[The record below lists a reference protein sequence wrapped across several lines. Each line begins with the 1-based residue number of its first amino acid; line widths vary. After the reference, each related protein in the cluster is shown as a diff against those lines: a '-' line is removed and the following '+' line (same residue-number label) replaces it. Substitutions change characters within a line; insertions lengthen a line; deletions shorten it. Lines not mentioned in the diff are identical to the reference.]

1 MYASTAHWVS
11 GHPLQAQDL
20 AGLAAATSVVS
31 VWVCLQVSS
40 MSCTSDSSL
49 WRKGKTIKKIKS
61 NVDFRVPSMTKTSA
75 AHSSGPIDS
84 AWQLWRAANFANCCF
99 QKHDF
104 YCSSKV
110 HQFGASF
117 SRSIYYV
124 HAHHSSITER
134 KRNGNMSPGFQALR
148 PKTKLSCI
156 WTRTVWRSVHIN

>member
-1 MYASTAHWVS
+1 MSASTAHRVS
-11 GHPLQAQDL
+11 GHPLQAHDL
-20 AGLAAATSVVS
+20 AGLAAATSVV
-31 VWVCLQVSS
+31 CL
-40 MSCTSDSSL
+40 SL
-49 WRKGKTIKKIKS
+49 FTGLLHELYLWLQSLKERENNKKIKS
-61 NVDFRVPSMTKTSA
+61 MVDFRVPSMTKTSA
-75 AHSSGPIDS
+75 DHSSGPIDS